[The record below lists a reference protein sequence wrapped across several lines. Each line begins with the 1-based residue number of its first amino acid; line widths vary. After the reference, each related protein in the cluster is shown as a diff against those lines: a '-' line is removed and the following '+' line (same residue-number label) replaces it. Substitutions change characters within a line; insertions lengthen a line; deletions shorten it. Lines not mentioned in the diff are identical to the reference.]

1 MSVLTRSFKQT
12 NGYFVPVGN
21 CQGKVLAY
29 SGASGAGGSAVIG
42 GFSQAGWAIP
52 VPPASAGQA
61 SLVSTLLVGP
71 VTGGQVG
78 GLFKDMGKTVVSAS
92 RTFRK
97 VQLVVPGLSSAG
109 VAEVSGDSTYLS
121 GYIEL
126 AGAGGFAGGLANTYA
141 PAPVAYLP
149 GLM

>member
-12 NGYFVPVGN
+12 NGYFVPLGN
-21 CQGKVLAY
+21 CQGKVHSY
-29 SGASGAGGSAVIG
+29 SGTVGAGGDAKVG
-42 GFSQAGWAIP
+42 AFTVAPWAA
-52 VPPASAGQA
+52 PAAPGAAGQA
-61 SLVSTLLVGP
+61 ALVSTLLVGP
-71 VTGGQVG
+71 ASGGQVG

-109 VAEVSGDSTYLS
+109 VAEVAPDATFLT

-126 AGAGGFAGGLANTYA
+126 AGAGGLPGGLAA
-141 PAPVAYLP
+141 AAPVAYLP